1 MAERLLGVVLS
12 DEPVAR
18 PIAPRQSF
26 LPAGTHHY
34 TLRLH
39 RFGALVPARLV
50 WLDHE
55 PGQPDNRLDRGRLSR
70 FPQVDIAGEIV
81 DPEILEERLMAPRR
95 HWKWPE
101 PVTEAEYRYRLDHLR
116 WVERNQPDHPTLRPR
131 RRVNYLT
138 APLPKFAAKMQM
150 PAGSPQPAPCKG
162 EADAQTSE
170 APTADCGDLDPLG
183 QGHPIGSGGRVET
196 ITSALLPAGRAR

>member
-150 PAGSPQPAPCKG
+150 PAGSPQPASTDG
-162 EADAQTSE
+162 GSDADTSQ
-170 APTADCGDLDPLG
+170 APTTDHRDPDARRQDHTTVAG
-183 QGHPIGSGGRVET
+183 GAVKPQGLAVLPSG
-196 ITSALLPAGRAR
+196 AAR